1 VLGGRPASAA
11 AAREA
16 TPATVAADDRA
27 RFVELV
33 LQEFRSLHEG
43 NAVRF
48 GLRPLEFADWLATH
62 GGSIDTSSSE
72 S

>member
-1 VLGGRPASAA
+1 MHDPI
-11 AAREA
+11 
-16 TPATVAADDRA
+16 
-27 RFVELV
+27 VELV

-62 GGSIDTSSSE
+62 GGSINTSSSE

>member
-1 VLGGRPASAA
+1 MPAD
-11 AAREA
+11 
-16 TPATVAADDRA
+16 VAATERA

-48 GLRPLEFADWLATH
+48 GLRPLEFADWLATN
-62 GGSIDTSSSE
+62 GTSIDTTSPE
-72 S
+72 P